1 MTAVPWDLVEREFAA
16 LGVAMET
23 LPSRNHRAV
32 GMMFMPCEEKDAAV
46 CRETVEATMRQSGL
60 AFHGWRKVPID
71 PSYLGPLSR
80 ENQPTIEQVCCA
92 HVTIGLTTYPVLWY
106 AVISPAFDI
115 IGGGIARF
123 PPSRPEITI
132 LGASHRAFERGKPP
146 WKPVVMFARVR
157 MRG

>member
-16 LGVAMET
+16 LGVAVET

-46 CRETVEATMRQSGL
+46 CRETVETTMRQSGL

-92 HVTIGLTTYPVLWY
+92 HVTIGLT
-106 AVISPAFDI
+106 SPLP
-115 IGGGIARF
+115 R
-123 PPSRPEITI
+123 
-132 LGASHRAFERGKPP
+132 L
-146 WKPVVMFARVR
+146 M
-157 MRG
+157 